1 MIKNVAVMASILW
14 STHIFAASNDEIV
27 NFLSIH
33 EVPDSLSILP
43 PPPTENT
50 VQWSADKQAFIQ
62 TRHFEGERRWKLA
75 IADANLSANHMGD
88 AFSGVL
94 GIDISPTT
102 TPKLIEVLK
111 RVRGDSARLAVR
123 SAKLEYMR
131 TRPFV
136 YFDTH
141 SCTPESE
148 KSLSENGSY
157 PSGHASYGWAAAL
170 VLAELVP
177 EKQNVLLARGYD
189 FGQSRVVCGVHWQ
202 SDVDAGR
209 LMGSAVFARL
219 HAKPEF
225 RQAMA
230 EASKELKKLGVIP
243 SAQ

>member
-1 MIKNVAVMASILW
+1 MIRNLAVMTSILW

-33 EVPDSLSILP
+33 EVPDSLFILP

-62 TRHFEGERRWKLA
+62 TRHVEGERRWKLA

-88 AFSGVL
+88 AFSEVL
-94 GIDISPTT
+94 GVDISPKT

-148 KSLSENGSY
+148 KTLSTNGSY

-177 EKQNVLLARGYD
+177 EKQNALLARGYD

-219 HAKPEF
+219 HAKLEF
-225 RQAMA
+225 TQAMA
-230 EASKELKKLGVIP
+230 EASKELKKLGVI
-243 SAQ
+243 SSVQ

>member
-1 MIKNVAVMASILW
+1 MIRTLAAITSILW
-14 STHIFAASNDEIV
+14 SSYIFAATNDEIV
-27 NFLSIH
+27 NFLSVH

-50 VQWSADKQAFIQ
+50 VQWNADKQAFIQ
-62 TRHFEGERRWKLA
+62 TRHFEGTRRWKLA

-88 AFSGVL
+88 AFSDVL
-94 GIDISPTT
+94 GIDISPRT

-131 TRPFV
+131 IRPFV
-136 YFDTH
+136 QFNTH

-148 KSLSENGSY
+148 KALSGNGSY

-177 EKQNVLLARGYD
+177 EKQNALFARGYD

-209 LMGSAVFARL
+209 LMGSAAYARL

-225 RQAMA
+225 ISALA
-230 EASKELKKLGVIP
+230 EASKELQELGVLKK
-243 SAQ
+243 